1 MTDDPTRTE
10 PAYFG
15 TPEQLLNALTEMQRR
30 ETRIQERA
38 ILCAALEALTEQ
50 LEATRADAKEAE
62 AYAEELEAKLAEA
75 VERLQFLAEAL
86 PELGALA
93 AGTTKY
99 DVVTLAIGE
108 ETMSLRFRDR
118 GLAPKIPDEG

>member
-1 MTDDPTRTE
+1 MSDKE
-10 PAYFG
+10 
-15 TPEQLLNALTEMQRR
+15 
-30 ETRIQERA
+30 
-38 ILCAALEALTEQ
+38 LCARLRLNGRILDRQTADRIEALTEQ
-50 LEATRADAKEAE
+50 LEAARADAKEAE

-99 DVVTLAIGE
+99 DVATLAIGE

>member
-1 MTDDPTRTE
+1 MSDKE
-10 PAYFG
+10 
-15 TPEQLLNALTEMQRR
+15 LV
-30 ETRIQERA
+30 
-38 ILCAALEALTEQ
+38 EQ
-50 LEATRADAKEAE
+50 LEAARADAKEAE